1 MEITINGS
9 KKKLSAAPDIQSVL
23 DAEGYKGK
31 IVAVAKNGEFVPRAA
46 YANTNLTDGDEI
58 EIVAPMQGG

>member
-1 MEITINGS
+1 MNITINGE
-9 KKKLSAAPDIQSVL
+9 KKNLSAAPDLQSVL

-31 IVAVAKNGEFVPRAA
+31 LVAVAKNGEFVPRAH
-46 YANTNLTDGDEI
+46 YANINLEDGDEI

>member
-1 MEITINGS
+1 MNITINGQ
-9 KKKLSAAPDIQSVL
+9 KKTASAPDIQGML

-31 IVAVAKNGEFVPRAA
+31 IVAVARNGEFVPRTE
-46 YANTNLTDGDEI
+46 YANTNLQDGDEI

>member
-1 MEITINGS
+1 MNITINGQ
-9 KKKLSAAPDIQSVL
+9 KKQNASPDLQGLL

-31 IVAVAKNGEFVPRAA
+31 LVAVARNGEFVPRAQ
-46 YANTNLTDGDEI
+46 YPNINLEPGDEI